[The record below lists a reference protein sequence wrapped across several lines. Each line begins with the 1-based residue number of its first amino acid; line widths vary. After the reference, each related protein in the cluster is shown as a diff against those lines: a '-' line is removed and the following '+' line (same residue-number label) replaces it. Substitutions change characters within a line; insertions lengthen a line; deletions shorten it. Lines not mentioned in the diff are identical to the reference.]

1 MRCAAILQLS
11 SVLFGFHLHEPSAEP
26 GWKPWVGTL
35 EKQTPFLPLY
45 HYSITAAGH
54 IGNGIC
60 GAKVPHLLDGIRP
73 TIAPCDLPGLHIA
86 CCIKIRSHFHIDL
99 FRFATAVSIHSSQL
113 LCKVHNYLS
122 YYNKSLRC
130 FQEKAQQLLAMQK
143 NTAIFQC
150 EA

>member
-1 MRCAAILQLS
+1 MIQPS
-11 SVLFGFHLHEPSAEP
+11 FVLFGFHLHEPSAEP

-35 EKQTPFLPLY
+35 EKQAPLLPLY
-45 HYSITAAGH
+45 HYSITVAGH

-60 GAKVPHLLDGIRP
+60 RAKVPHLLDGIRP

-86 CCIKIRSHFHIDL
+86 GCIKIRSHLHIDL
-99 FRFATAVSIHSSQL
+99 FRFAMAVSIHSSQL
-113 LCKVHNYLS
+113 LCKIDHNYLS
-122 YYNKSLRC
+122 CYNKSLRC